1 MTHTIL
7 GANGTIATELI
18 PVLKKHNVNIRLV
31 SRTPQHIEGTESV
44 TANALNSEEVL
55 SAILG
60 SDVVYLVIGIT
71 YNAKIWKGE
80 WPVIMRNVINACKAT
95 GAKLVFFD
103 NIYMYGKQDGLITE
117 DTPYDYISKKGRVR
131 ADVAR
136 MLLQEM
142 AAGSIK
148 ATIARATDFYG
159 PRVVEK
165 SFAGLL
171 VFDRMKKGN
180 AAQWLINANVPR
192 SFNYTPDAAEAL
204 YILGTDEKAVGQ
216 VWHLPSA
223 DPLTAKEFVK
233 LAAKYMKGSE
243 KVSVLPKWLL
253 KIIGLF
259 DAFMKEAY
267 ELNYQ
272 NEFPLH
278 FSSAKFEKAFQFTP
292 TSYADGVRVT
302 AEWHLNRAI

>member
-31 SRTPQHIEGTESV
+31 SRKPQEVEGAESV
-44 TANALNSEEVL
+44 AADALNAEQVL

-60 SDVVYLVIGIT
+60 SDVVYLTIGLV
-71 YNAKIWKGE
+71 YNAKIWKE
-80 WPVIMRNVINACKAT
+80 QWPVIMRNVIDACKAT

-103 NIYMYGKQDGLITE
+103 NIYMYGKVDGMITE

-142 AAGSIK
+142 AAGTVR

-159 PRVVEK
+159 PRVMEK
-165 SFAGLL
+165 SLASLL

-180 AAQWLINANVPR
+180 KAQWFINADVPR

-204 YILGTDEKAVGQ
+204 YILATNEQSFGQ
-216 VWHLPSA
+216 VWHLPAAS
-223 DPLTAKEFVK
+223 PLTGRQFINM
-233 LAAKYMKGSE
+233 AAKYMGGSD
-243 KVSVLPKWLL
+243 KVTVMPKWLL
-253 KIIGLF
+253 KVFGYLNS
-259 DAFMKEAY
+259 FMKEAY
-267 ELNYQ
+267 EMNYQ
-272 NEFPLH
+272 NEFPLQ
-278 FSSAKFEKAFQFTP
+278 FSSAKFEKAFKFTP
-292 TSYADGVRVT
+292 TPYEEGVQET
-302 AEWHLNRAI
+302 AAWHLSRA

>member
-18 PVLKKHNVNIRLV
+18 PVLKKNNVNIRLV
-31 SRTPQHIEGTESV
+31 SRKPQHVEGTKSV

-71 YNAKIWKGE
+71 YNAKIWKEE
-80 WPVIMRNVINACKAT
+80 WPIIMRNVIDACKAT
-95 GAKLVFFD
+95 GAKLIFFD
-103 NIYMYGKQDGLITE
+103 NIYMYGKVDGLITE
-117 DTPYDYISKKGRVR
+117 GTLYDYSSKKGRVR

-142 AAGSIK
+142 AAGQLK
-148 ATIARATDFYG
+148 AVIARATDFYG
-159 PRVVEK
+159 PRVMEK
-165 SFAGLL
+165 SVASLL

-180 AAQWLINANVPR
+180 GAQWLINANVPW
-192 SFNYTPDAAEAL
+192 SFNYTPDTAEAL

-223 DPLTAKEFVK
+223 DPLTGKDFVK
-233 LAAKYMKGSE
+233 LAATYMKASE

-253 KIIGLF
+253 KVIGLF

-267 ELNYQ
+267 EMNYQ

-278 FSSAKFEKAFQFTP
+278 FSSAKFEKAFKFTP
-292 TSYADGVRVT
+292 TSYADGVKAT

>member
-18 PVLKKHNVNIRLV
+18 PVLKRNNVNIRLV
-31 SRTPQHIEGTESV
+31 SRTPQHIESTESV

-71 YNAKIWKGE
+71 YNAKIWKE
-80 WPVIMRNVINACKAT
+80 QWPVIMRNVIDACKAT

-103 NIYMYGKQDGLITE
+103 NIYMYGKIDGLITE
-117 DTPYDYISKKGRVR
+117 ETPYNYISKKGRVR

-142 AAGSIK
+142 AAGSLK

-159 PRVVEK
+159 PRVMEK
-165 SFAGLL
+165 SFASLL

-180 AAQWLINANVPR
+180 VAQWLVNPNIPR

-204 YILGTDEKAVGQ
+204 YILATDEKAVGQ

-223 DPLTAKEFVK
+223 DPLTGKEFVA
-233 LAAKYMKGSE
+233 LAATFMRGSQ

-253 KIIGLF
+253 KLMGLF
-259 DAFMKEAY
+259 NPFMKEAY
-267 ELNYQ
+267 EMNYQ

-278 FSSAKFEKAFQFTP
+278 FSSAKFEKAFKFTP
-292 TSYADGVRVT
+292 TPYVDGVRET
-302 AEWHLNRAI
+302 AAWHLNRTN

>member
-18 PVLKKHNVNIRLV
+18 PVLKKNNVNIRLV
-31 SRTPQHIEGTESV
+31 SRKPQHIEGTESV

-71 YNAKIWKGE
+71 YNAKIWKEE
-80 WPVIMRNVINACKAT
+80 WPIIMRNVIDACKAT

-103 NIYMYGKQDGLITE
+103 NIYMYGKVDGLITE
-117 DTPYDYISKKGRVR
+117 ETPYDYSSKKGRVR

-142 AAGSIK
+142 AAGQLK
-148 ATIARATDFYG
+148 AVIARATDFYG
-159 PRVVEK
+159 PRVMEK
-165 SFAGLL
+165 SVASLL

-180 AAQWLINANVPR
+180 GAQWLINASVPR

-223 DPLTAKEFVK
+223 DPLTGKEFVK
-233 LAAKYMKGSE
+233 LAATYMKGSE
-243 KVSVLPKWLL
+243 KLTVLPKWLL
-253 KIIGLF
+253 KVIGLF

-267 ELNYQ
+267 EMNYQ

-278 FSSAKFEKAFQFTP
+278 FSSKKFEKAFKFTP
-292 TSYADGVRVT
+292 TSFSDGVKAT
-302 AEWHLNRAI
+302 AEWHMKRAI

>member
-31 SRTPQHIEGTESV
+31 SRKPQNVEGTESV
-44 TANALNSEEVL
+44 TADALNSEEIL

-60 SDVVYLVIGIT
+60 SDVVYLVIGIA
-71 YNAKIWKGE
+71 YNAKIWKE
-80 WPVIMRNVINACKAT
+80 QWPVIMRNVIDACKAT

-103 NIYMYGKQDGLITE
+103 NIYMYGKTDGIITE

-142 AAGSIK
+142 AAGTLK

-159 PRVVEK
+159 PRVMDK
-165 SFAGLL
+165 SFAGLMI
-171 VFDRMKKGN
+171 FDKMKKGSS
-180 AAQWLINANVPR
+180 AQWFINADVPR

-204 YILGTDEKAVGQ
+204 FILATNDKSFGQ

-223 DPLTAKEFVK
+223 DPLTTRQFVK
-233 LAAKYMKGSE
+233 LAAEYMNGSE
-243 KVSVLPKWLL
+243 KVSTLPKWLL
-253 KIIGLF
+253 KVIGLF
-259 DAFMKEAY
+259 NPFMKEAY
-267 ELNYQ
+267 EMNYQ

-278 FSSAKFEKAFQFTP
+278 FSSAKFEKAFKFTP
-292 TSYADGVRVT
+292 TSFADGIRET
-302 AEWHLNRAI
+302 SAWHLSKD

>member
-31 SRTPQHIEGTESV
+31 SRKPQNIEGTESI
-44 TANALNSEEVL
+44 TADALNSEEVL

-60 SDVVYLVIGIT
+60 SDVVYLTIGLL
-71 YNAKIWKGE
+71 YDAKIWKE
-80 WPVIMRNVINACKAT
+80 QWPVIMRNVINACKAT

-103 NIYMYGKQDGLITE
+103 NIYMYGKPDGILTE
-117 DTPYDYISKKGRVR
+117 DSPYNYSSKKGRVR

-136 MLLQEM
+136 VLLQEM
-142 AAGSIK
+142 AAGLK

-159 PRVVEK
+159 PRVLDK
-165 SFAGLL
+165 SFAGLM
-171 VFDRMKKGN
+171 VFDRMKKGSSS
-180 AAQWLINANVPR
+180 QWFINADVPR

-204 YILGTDEKAVGQ
+204 YILATNEKSFGQ

-223 DPLTAKEFVK
+223 APLTARQFIK
-233 LAAKYMKGSE
+233 LAAQYMQSSD
-243 KVSVLPKWLL
+243 KVTVLPKWLL
-253 KIIGLF
+253 KLSGYF
-259 DAFMKEAY
+259 NPFMKEAY
-267 ELNYQ
+267 EMNYQ

-278 FSSAKFEKAFQFTP
+278 FSSAKFEKAFNFKP
-292 TSYADGVRVT
+292 TSYIDGIRET
-302 AEWHLNRAI
+302 AAWHLERK

>member
-31 SRTPQHIEGTESV
+31 SRTPQNVEGTESV
-44 TANALNSEEVL
+44 TADALNSEEVL

-60 SDVVYLVIGIT
+60 SDVVYLVIGIA
-71 YNAKIWKGE
+71 YNAKIWKE
-80 WPVIMRNVINACKAT
+80 QWPVIMRNVIDACKAT

-103 NIYMYGKQDGLITE
+103 NIYMYGKTDGIITE
-117 DTPYDYISKKGRVR
+117 DTPYNYSSKKGRVR
-131 ADVAR
+131 ADVAW

-142 AAGSIK
+142 AAGTLK

-159 PRVVEK
+159 PRVMDK
-165 SFAGLL
+165 SFAGLM
-171 VFDRMKKGN
+171 VFDKMKKGSN
-180 AAQWLINANVPR
+180 AQWFINADVPR

-204 YILGTDEKAVGQ
+204 YILAINEKSFGQ

-223 DPLTAKEFVK
+223 DPLTARQFVK
-233 LAAKYMKGSE
+233 LAAEYMNGSE
-243 KVSVLPKWLL
+243 KVSALPKWLL
-253 KIIGLF
+253 KVIGLF
-259 DAFMKEAY
+259 NPFMKEAY
-267 ELNYQ
+267 EMNYQ

-278 FSSAKFEKAFQFTP
+278 FSSAKFEKAFNFTP
-292 TSYADGVRVT
+292 TSYIDGVRET
-302 AEWHLNRAI
+302 AAWHLKRE

>member
-18 PVLKKHNVNIRLV
+18 PVLKKHNVDIRLV
-31 SRTPQHIEGTESV
+31 SRKPLDIEGTESM
-44 TANALNSEEVL
+44 AADALNSEEVL

-60 SDVVYLVIGIT
+60 SDVVYLTIGIV
-71 YNAKIWKGE
+71 YDAKIWKEE
-80 WPVIMRNVINACKAT
+80 WPIIMRNVINACKAT

-103 NIYMYGKQDGLITE
+103 NIYMYGKPDDILTE
-117 DTPYDYISKKGRVR
+117 DSPYNYSSKKGRVR

-142 AAGSIK
+142 AAGTIK

-159 PRVVEK
+159 PRVLDK
-165 SFAGLL
+165 SFAGLMI
-171 VFDRMKKGN
+171 FDRMKKGSSS
-180 AAQWLINANVPR
+180 QWFINADVPR

-204 YILGTDEKAVGQ
+204 YILATSEQSFGQ

-223 DPLTAKEFVK
+223 APLTARQFIK
-233 LAAKYMKGSE
+233 LAAQHMQSSD
-243 KVSVLPKWLL
+243 KVTVLPKWLL
-253 KIIGLF
+253 KIFGYF
-259 DAFMKEAY
+259 NPFMKEAY
-267 ELNYQ
+267 EMNYQ

-278 FSSAKFEKAFQFTP
+278 FSSAKFEKAFNFKP
-292 TSYADGVRVT
+292 TSYIDGIRET
-302 AEWHLNRAI
+302 AAWHLARE

>member
-31 SRTPQHIEGTESV
+31 SRKPQNIEGTESI
-44 TANALNSEEVL
+44 TADALNSEEVL

-60 SDVVYLVIGIT
+60 SDVVYLTIGLV
-71 YNAKIWKGE
+71 YDAKIWKE
-80 WPVIMRNVINACKAT
+80 QWPVIMRNVINACKAT

-103 NIYMYGKQDGLITE
+103 NIYMYGKIDGVITE
-117 DTPYDYISKKGRVR
+117 DTPYNYISKKGRVR

-142 AAGSIK
+142 AAGTLN
-148 ATIARATDFYG
+148 ATIARAADFYG
-159 PRVVEK
+159 PRVIEK

-171 VFDRMKKGN
+171 VFDRMKNGSS
-180 AAQWLINANVPR
+180 AQWFINADVPR

-204 YILGTDEKAVGQ
+204 YILATNEQSFGQ

-223 DPLTAKEFVK
+223 APLTARQFIK
-233 LAAKYMKGSE
+233 LAAQYMQTSD
-243 KVSVLPKWLL
+243 KVTVLPKWLL
-253 KIIGLF
+253 KLF
-259 DAFMKEAY
+259 GYFNPFMKEAY
-267 ELNYQ
+267 EMNYQ

-278 FSSAKFEKAFQFTP
+278 FSSAKFEKAFNFTP
-292 TSYADGVRVT
+292 TSYIDGVRKT
-302 AEWHLNRAI
+302 AAWHLTRE